1 MLLKNDKLQGKEGC
15 SDPQVVVVVVVW
27 WLVSARL
34 RERERRKDAGS
45 LSRATK
51 CTDAICLFAAGQKP
65 VAAAWL
71 LLLLADGASSKRGES
86 TSKTPVMVR
95 LQGQLVGILPGD
107 GGGKT
112 KNKNNNGPW
121 PNTHSTNTGSLP
133 SNDYICGLLLMFIY
147 SKKPLVRDLSHSLES

>member
-1 MLLKNDKLQGKEGC
+1 MRSPGC
-15 SDPQVVVVVVVW
+15 CCCCLVVCLW
-27 WLVSARL
+27 PFASAR
-34 RERERRKDAGS
+34 ERQKDAGS

-65 VAAAWL
+65 VAVAAAWL

-107 GGGKT
+107 VGGKQKIKIT
-112 KNKNNNGPW
+112 NGPW
-121 PNTHSTNTGSLP
+121 PNTHGTNTGSLP
-133 SNDYICGLLLMFIY
+133 RNDYICGLLLMFIY
-147 SKKPLVRDLSHSLES
+147 SKKPLVRDLSHSPES